1 MARDAGA
8 SAAPG
13 QGAGLCAEH
22 VSVRLGGTPV
32 VHDLSLRV
40 AAGAFVGVVGPNG
53 CGKSTFLRS
62 VYKAVRPHSGTVKL
76 GELDVL
82 ASRPSAVFTELAVV
96 AQFNELSFD
105 FTVAEMV
112 AMGRTPHKRPLEATG
127 SHDRAIVAD
136 ALRRVRMDGYADRTY
151 QSLSGGEKQRV
162 VLARALA
169 QEPGFLI
176 LDEPTNHLDIK
187 YQLQILSLVGQLGIG
202 VLAALHD
209 LTMAARYC
217 DELYVLKDGSVVTHG
232 PPGEILTPE
241 LVREVYEVECET
253 YRNPV
258 TGELALA
265 YLDSPG
271 RRQPPREG
279 PPTEGPPTE
288 GPSTEELP
296 TEGLLSDEFLSEDVP
311 CMDIPRKEHT

>member
-13 QGAGLCAEH
+13 QGAGLRAEH

-82 ASRPSAVFTELAVV
+82 ASRPSEVFTELAVV

-265 YLDSPG
+265 YLDSPR

-279 PPTEGPPTE
+279 PPREGPPREGPPTE

-296 TEGLLSDEFLSEDVP
+296 TEGLLSEDVP

>member
-1 MARDAGA
+1 MAARDAGA
-8 SAAPG
+8 TAAPG
-13 QGAGLCAEH
+13 QGVGLRAER

-32 VHDLSLRV
+32 VHDLTLRV

-62 VYKAVRPHSGTVKL
+62 VYKAVRPHSGTVTL

-82 ASRPSAVFTELAVV
+82 ASRPGAVFTELAVV
-96 AQFNELSFD
+96 GQFNELSFD
-105 FTVAEMV
+105 FTVAEIV
-112 AMGRTPHKRPLEATG
+112 AMGRTPHKRLLETTG
-127 SHDRAIVAD
+127 PHDRAIVAE
-136 ALRRVRMDGYADRTY
+136 ALRRVRMDGHADRAY

-232 PPGEILTPE
+232 PPEEILTPE
-241 LVREVYEVECET
+241 LVRAVYEVECET

-265 YLDSPG
+265 FLDGPRRRRPRPSRVSYPPSPSSPLSSSSPS
-271 RRQPPREG
+271 RPSEG
-279 PPTEGPPTE
+279 PTGTA
-288 GPSTEELP
+288 
-296 TEGLLSDEFLSEDVP
+296 
-311 CMDIPRKEHT
+311 IPRKGRRP